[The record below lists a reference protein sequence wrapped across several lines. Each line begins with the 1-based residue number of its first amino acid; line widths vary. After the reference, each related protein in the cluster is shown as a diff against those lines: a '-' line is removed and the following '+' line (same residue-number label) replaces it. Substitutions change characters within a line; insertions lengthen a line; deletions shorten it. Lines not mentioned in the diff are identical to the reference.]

1 MKLINYSKNIA
12 IVAISFIANGL
23 FAQFDN
29 DYVPLKSTGSIP
41 EAFVK
46 KAKETSEEDLKSI
59 TYGTDERTAKQQFTI
74 SNNYFLRE
82 LFMSGDVLFNDPLT
96 VYVNKVADELLKS
109 NPTLRSQIHLY
120 VTKSTDVNAYAFD
133 KGYLFINI
141 GLLAQLENEAQL
153 AYILAHE
160 ITHVQKKH
168 SVNQY
173 IQSIKLENT
182 TGGYERGS
190 EDKTL
195 AKYKFS
201 KEQETEADTEGLNL
215 FKQSAYSVKT
225 INRAFDVMQYSYLPF
240 ELPEF
245 KKTFFESKS
254 LVLPD
259 TLYLKKTSEIKAND
273 DYDDSKSSH
282 PNIRKRR
289 ASIESDLKV
298 PDEAVR
304 KKYIVSESDFKN
316 IREIARFELCKH
328 YLVDRDYVNAIYAS
342 YILLEKYPT
351 NVFLKQTIAQAMYNI
366 STTKSYR
373 KSSSSFS
380 VSGNS
385 ISSKTYSITDY
396 EKIEG
401 ASQRLYYLLDN
412 LKEDEFNVVALSYV
426 YNAHKQ
432 HPDDKKLNRFTDS
445 LFSQLVNVNNLFLN
459 SFSKYTK
466 SELKAMD
473 TVKTF
478 VSKEEE
484 EEDSKYSKIKK
495 EQQKIELDNVDE
507 NFTKYAFVDL
517 LKDEEFVQR
526 FTKMA
531 KGLTQAS
538 SDNRKVVT
546 SDKKKK
552 KANTGEP
559 LLGISKVIFLDPFY
573 QKVKSEKGTEYLN
586 YYESEE
592 KEAFLSEIQIKC
604 AKRLKL
610 EYVTFSDKNISTTD
624 LDLYNENALINE
636 WLGERF
642 RHGSNNYEAMTGY
655 EEMKKISEKHGT
667 PYIAWGGVYNSK
679 GRRSHNT
686 YFFIVFNIETGQ
698 LMKFE
703 TRYTKSKDNKD
714 LITSFVYNSLM
725 HVYKKEKE

>member
-133 KGYLFINI
+133 KGYIFINI

-259 TLYLKKTSEIKAND
+259 TLYLKKR
-273 DYDDSKSSH
+273 H
-282 PNIRKRR
+282 
-289 ASIESDLKV
+289 
-298 PDEAVR
+298 
-304 KKYIVSESDFKN
+304 
-316 IREIARFELCKH
+316 
-328 YLVDRDYVNAIYAS
+328 
-342 YILLEKYPT
+342 
-351 NVFLKQTIAQAMYNI
+351 
-366 STTKSYR
+366 
-373 KSSSSFS
+373 
-380 VSGNS
+380 
-385 ISSKTYSITDY
+385 
-396 EKIEG
+396 
-401 ASQRLYYLLDN
+401 
-412 LKEDEFNVVALSYV
+412 
-426 YNAHKQ
+426 
-432 HPDDKKLNRFTDS
+432 
-445 LFSQLVNVNNLFLN
+445 
-459 SFSKYTK
+459 
-466 SELKAMD
+466 
-473 TVKTF
+473 
-478 VSKEEE
+478 
-484 EEDSKYSKIKK
+484 
-495 EQQKIELDNVDE
+495 QK
-507 NFTKYAFVDL
+507 
-517 LKDEEFVQR
+517 
-526 FTKMA
+526 
-531 KGLTQAS
+531 
-538 SDNRKVVT
+538 
-546 SDKKKK
+546 
-552 KANTGEP
+552 
-559 LLGISKVIFLDPFY
+559 
-573 QKVKSEKGTEYLN
+573 
-586 YYESEE
+586 
-592 KEAFLSEIQIKC
+592 
-604 AKRLKL
+604 
-610 EYVTFSDKNISTTD
+610 
-624 LDLYNENALINE
+624 
-636 WLGERF
+636 
-642 RHGSNNYEAMTGY
+642 
-655 EEMKKISEKHGT
+655 
-667 PYIAWGGVYNSK
+667 
-679 GRRSHNT
+679 
-686 YFFIVFNIETGQ
+686 
-698 LMKFE
+698 
-703 TRYTKSKDNKD
+703 
-714 LITSFVYNSLM
+714 
-725 HVYKKEKE
+725 